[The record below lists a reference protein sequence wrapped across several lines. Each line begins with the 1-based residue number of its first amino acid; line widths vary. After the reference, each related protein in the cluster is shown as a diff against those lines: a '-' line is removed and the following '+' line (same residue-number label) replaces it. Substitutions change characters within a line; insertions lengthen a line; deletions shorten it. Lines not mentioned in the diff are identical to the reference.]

1 MKQRLTLEE
10 ARKQRN
16 LTQMQLAN
24 LADMQQSDISAIET
38 GRRQQPE
45 IATMKKLSR
54 ALGMT
59 ALLSVAGLVFEERS
73 EP

>member
-1 MKQRLTLEE
+1 MKRLTLKE
-10 ARKQRN
+10 ARESKGLSQI
-16 LTQMQLAN
+16 QLAD
-24 LADMQQSDISAIET
+24 LTDMQQSDISALER
-38 GRRQQPE
+38 GHNKQPR
-45 IATMKKLSR
+45 IATMNKLAQ